1 MTSTT
6 PDRASN
12 VYVALLRG
20 INVGGNNMVSMKSLK
35 ENFER
40 LGFQNVRT
48 YINSGNVVF
57 STPETDPQDLEERI
71 DRMLEQKYRLKGRT
85 VVRTRR
91 DVAAIV
97 KTLNQEDTSDPEWR
111 CNVIFLRNT
120 IDPKK
125 TLKRLDLK
133 AEIERVVCCPG
144 TWVWF
149 ASVRDLPRSTMMKL
163 GRTPLYQ
170 EMTVRNVNTTRAIL
184 ALMEAAEAT

>member
-1 MTSTT
+1 MTSAA
-6 PDRASN
+6 DRASN

-48 YINSGNVVF
+48 YINSGNIVF
-57 STPETDPQDLEERI
+57 STPGTDPLALEERI
-71 DRMLEQKYRLKGRT
+71 DRMLEQKYRIKGRT

-91 DVAAIV
+91 DVAAV
-97 KTLNQEDTSDPEWR
+97 VRALNKEDMSDPEWR

-120 IDPKK
+120 IDPRKA
-125 TLKRLDLK
+125 LKRIDLE

-149 ASVRDLPRSTMMKL
+149 ASVRDLPRSAMMKL

-184 ALMEAAEAT
+184 ALMEAAEGS

>member
-1 MTSTT
+1 MTSAA
-6 PDRASN
+6 DRGSN

-48 YINSGNVVF
+48 YINSGNIVF
-57 STPETDPQDLEERI
+57 STPGTDPLALEERI
-71 DRMLEQKYRLKGRT
+71 DRMLEQKYRIKGRT

-91 DVAAIV
+91 DVAAV
-97 KTLNQEDTSDPEWR
+97 VRALNKEDMSDPEWR

-120 IDPKK
+120 IDPRKA
-125 TLKRLDLK
+125 LKRIDLE

-149 ASVRDLPRSTMMKL
+149 ASVRDLPRSAMMKL

-184 ALMEAAEAT
+184 ALMEAAEGS

>member
-1 MTSTT
+1 MTSAA
-6 PDRASN
+6 DRGSN

-48 YINSGNVVF
+48 YINSGNIVF
-57 STPETDPQDLEERI
+57 STPETDPLALEERI
-71 DRMLEQKYRLKGRT
+71 DRMLEQKYRIKGRT

-91 DVAAIV
+91 DVAAV
-97 KTLNQEDTSDPEWR
+97 VRALNKEDMSDPEWR

-120 IDPKK
+120 IDPRKA
-125 TLKRLDLK
+125 LKRIDLE

-149 ASVRDLPRSTMMKL
+149 ASVRDLPRSAMMKL

-184 ALMEAAEAT
+184 ALMEAAEGS